1 MGVIVKPIL
10 TMRNKKQRFCAS
22 RRPALICKAVG
33 AIVAENNMVEDG
45 NADQVPG
52 LTESGGEHN
61 IF

>member
-1 MGVIVKPIL
+1 MGVIVKAVV
-10 TMRNKKQRFCAS
+10 TMGNENSHPSALL
-22 RRPALICKAVG
+22 RPPLIRKAVG

-45 NADQVPG
+45 DADEVTG